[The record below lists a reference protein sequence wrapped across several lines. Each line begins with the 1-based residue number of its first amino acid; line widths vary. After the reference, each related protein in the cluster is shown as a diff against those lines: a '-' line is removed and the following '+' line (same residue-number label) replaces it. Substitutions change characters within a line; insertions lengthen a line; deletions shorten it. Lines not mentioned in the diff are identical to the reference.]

1 MEKLIK
7 EEKICRNN
15 DSYLELLYIKN
26 ESKSYLD
33 VYNIVNNYAYYIVRI
48 DLSSFVNRTAIV
60 YNASYFLFY
69 EYEPIIGTNKRYVT
83 KIFKFYDLDD
93 NISVVDTIKNL
104 VLKFNDSTLL
114 CNPLSFNENCYSH
127 EFVNSN
133 TKSKMLNKV
142 PRQELD
148 CYIENLKMN
157 TYGVNN
163 NCKQIKKII
172 NFNTYLENKLLQTG
186 EN

>member
-7 EEKICRNN
+7 EEKIYRDNN
-15 DSYLELLYIKN
+15 SYLELLCIKN
-26 ESKSYLD
+26 ENKSYLD
-33 VYNIVNNYAYYIVRI
+33 VYNVVNNYAYYIVRI
-48 DLSSFVNRTAIV
+48 DLTSFVNRTAIA
-60 YNASYFLFY
+60 YNSSYFLFY

-93 NISVVDTIKNL
+93 NISIIDTIKNL

-133 TKSKMLNKV
+133 TKSKMLNKLS
-142 PRQELD
+142 RQKLD
-148 CYIENLKMN
+148 CYIEELKIN
-157 TYGVNN
+157 TYGLNN
-163 NCKQIKKII
+163 KNKQIKKVI
-172 NFNTYLENKLLQTG
+172 NINTYLENKLLQTG